1 MSWLLQWVLPNEV
14 KQIDDLNRKDIKQSM
29 QQLHNFVLQ
38 HHEEVKKVYVWVYLH
53 QPFSVRRLL
62 ELETQWENKLQM
74 KIHKEVEL
82 IPVVRKK
89 GNWFDDILIEVNQVI
104 HRICNEEPFDE
115 MVLVSCGGQSLL
127 QQAVLIGGI
136 KTFAD
141 RFCLMLQDQATGE
154 VLRQQFYDSPYKKS
168 WLQLYQHLIHD
179 YNYAGALKLVE
190 GLEKNKK
197 TQFIKIL
204 LEVQH
209 LRENFNFEEA
219 YEKFREAKKIHPA
232 SNLRMLGTEIILQH
246 LNGEMGEQKKELEQ
260 ILELYRHIK
269 ALLLKENYPSF
280 LTRFY
285 RAREA
290 VLKYIVKYGSDEE
303 IQLPRV
309 SSIYQFIDQIEELY
323 EEGKINRFFGVY
335 FYIKSS
341 NVANAL
347 NVRNKSFIGHNRKPI
362 SKNAILYEYYGSRN
376 IKIPQA
382 AERFLGDTRI
392 MLRDLGGA
400 LDDNLEEMNKY
411 LIELMI
417 SAAREGDVKV
427 D

>member
-179 YNYAGALKLVE
+179 YN
-190 GLEKNKK
+190 
-197 TQFIKIL
+197 
-204 LEVQH
+204 
-209 LRENFNFEEA
+209 
-219 YEKFREAKKIHPA
+219 
-232 SNLRMLGTEIILQH
+232 
-246 LNGEMGEQKKELEQ
+246 
-260 ILELYRHIK
+260 
-269 ALLLKENYPSF
+269 
-280 LTRFY
+280 
-285 RAREA
+285 
-290 VLKYIVKYGSDEE
+290 
-303 IQLPRV
+303 
-309 SSIYQFIDQIEELY
+309 
-323 EEGKINRFFGVY
+323 
-335 FYIKSS
+335 
-341 NVANAL
+341 
-347 NVRNKSFIGHNRKPI
+347 
-362 SKNAILYEYYGSRN
+362 
-376 IKIPQA
+376 
-382 AERFLGDTRI
+382 
-392 MLRDLGGA
+392 
-400 LDDNLEEMNKY
+400 
-411 LIELMI
+411 
-417 SAAREGDVKV
+417 
-427 D
+427 